1 MHLARRATGGIVCG
15 GAGWELRALRAAPA
29 LELCVCISVAVRS
42 DPGPGPGSE
51 LHKVFIMSAVLRS
64 ELLCC
69 SCIACISRKG
79 EGGRGEG
86 VLFLLFP
93 HEELMLPRKSDG

>member
-1 MHLARRATGGIVCG
+1 MHLARRAPGGIVCG
-15 GAGWELRALRAAPA
+15 GAGWEVRALRAAPA
-29 LELCVCISVAVRS
+29 LELRVCAFRCQFDPVRVPALNS
-42 DPGPGPGSE
+42 
-51 LHKVFIMSAVLRS
+51 HQVFIMSAVLRS

-69 SCIACISRKG
+69 SCIACSSRKG

-93 HEELMLPRKSDG
+93 YREPMLPRKSDG